1 MSNSNILYNKVF
13 TGEIAPVVIN
23 MDTIN
28 SPNTN
33 FGTIASVDATE
44 VSLIKWRD
52 IVRKHLPSNANLA
65 TVECEL
71 KLEYLHFDYI
81 IPSRVV
87 VPSSALPEMGRRD
100 TLLQK
105 QVKTLEFKNKY
116 NRTGNYA
123 YEFRLIKLYCI
134 DYTLNP
140 IHNPNDNYY
149 NQIPYNIE
157 LDYPIGDLIYNN
169 RLPSFLNLLPYLA
182 KDNPIVFADVK
193 QELRVQIIPSLGLN
207 DLLIFAGGYS
217 GSVTYELLSSTVT
230 VTKSEVITLTGQGA
244 VKVLNNNPNRYGFY
258 LCNNGTTNIFYSFSS
273 NAGIGG
279 GAKLILK
286 PGETLIYED
295 KKLTLNNSNINP
307 GDNRFMLG
315 SPLWVR
321 NSLPGSNDISIEEI
335 TYT

>member
-1 MSNSNILYNKVF
+1 MY
-13 TGEIAPVVIN
+13 
-23 MDTIN
+23 TIN

-140 IHNPNDNYY
+140 IHNPNDDYY

-230 VTKSEVITLTGQGA
+230 VTKSEVITLIGQGA